1 MKTRLLIIIAA
12 FLVLLPWFQGFDIGI
27 NNEVMVDGITTSA
40 FVVMIITIIFSL
52 VSWFLF
58 SWASKN
64 IKFAGIPLS
73 IITSASLVIPFLQ
86 VLGPMTAVIVGVV
99 TGFAAFMIQ
108 KKMTNPA
115 ENKSLIVATIT
126 IVTAYSVLITM
137 ILVTQT
143 NSIWDTGDGI
153 GAWTGTVKL
162 LENPGFYT
170 ILRNHVGFVFFLAT
184 IPSLIITGLIVRG
197 KADEAKLLK

>member
-1 MKTRLLIIIAA
+1 M
-12 FLVLLPWFQGFDIGI
+12 
-27 NNEVMVDGITTSA
+27 NNEVMVNGITTSA
-40 FVVMIITIIFSL
+40 IAVMIITIIFSL

-86 VLGPMTAVIVGVV
+86 VLGPMAAVIIGVV
-99 TGFAAFMIQ
+99 AGFAAFMLQ

-115 ENKSLIVATIT
+115 ENKFLLVAIIT
-126 IVTAYSVLITM
+126 IVVTYSILITM

-153 GAWTGTVKL
+153 GAWTGTAEL

-170 ILRNHVGFVFFLAT
+170 ILRNHVGFVFFLAI
-184 IPSLIITGLIVRG
+184 IPSLIITGLIIRG
-197 KADEAKLLK
+197 KRREVKDK

>member
-1 MKTRLLIIIAA
+1 MKTRFLIIIAA
-12 FLVLLPWFQGFDIGI
+12 FLVLLPWFQGFDIGMS
-27 NNEVMVDGITTSA
+27 NEVMMDGIITSA
-40 FVVMIITIIFSL
+40 IAVMIITIIFSL

-64 IKFAGIPLS
+64 IKFAGITLS

-86 VLGPMTAVIVGVV
+86 VLGPMAAVIIGVV
-99 TGFAAFMIQ
+99 AGFAAFMVQ

-115 ENKSLIVATIT
+115 ENKFLLVAIIT
-126 IVTAYSVLITM
+126 IVVTYSILITM
-137 ILVTQT
+137 ILMTQT

-153 GAWTGTVKL
+153 GAWTGTAEL

-170 ILRNHVGFVFFLAT
+170 ILRNHVGFVFFLAI
-184 IPSLIITGLIVRG
+184 IPSLIITGLIIRG
-197 KADEAKLLK
+197 KRREVKDK

>member
-1 MKTRLLIIIAA
+1 MKTRFLMIIAA

-40 FVVMIITIIFSL
+40 IAVMIITIIFSL

-86 VLGPMTAVIVGVV
+86 VLGPMAAVIVGVV
-99 TGFAAFMIQ
+99 AGFAAFMIQ
-108 KKMTNPA
+108 KKMTSPI

-126 IVTAYSVLITM
+126 LVAAYSVLITV
-137 ILVTQT
+137 ILVTLT
-143 NSIWDTGDGI
+143 NSIWDAGNGI
-153 GAWTGTVKL
+153 GAWTGTAEL

-170 ILRNHVGFVFFLAT
+170 ILRNHIGFVFFLAI

>member
-1 MKTRLLIIIAA
+1 MKTRFLIIIAA
-12 FLVLLPWFQGFDIGI
+12 FLVLLPWFQGFGIGM
-27 NNEVMVDGITTSA
+27 NNEVMIDGITTSA
-40 FVVMIITIIFSL
+40 IGVMIITIIFSL

-86 VLGPMTAVIVGVV
+86 VLGPMAAAIIGVV
-99 TGFAAFMIQ
+99 AGFAAFMLQ

-115 ENKSLIVATIT
+115 ENKFLLVAIIT
-126 IVTAYSVLITM
+126 IVVTYSILITM
-137 ILVTQT
+137 ILMIQT

-153 GAWTGTVKL
+153 GAWTDTAEL

-170 ILRNHVGFVFFLAT
+170 ILRNHVGFVFFLAI
-184 IPSLIITGLIVRG
+184 IPSLIITGLIIRG
-197 KADEAKLLK
+197 KRREVKDK

>member
-1 MKTRLLIIIAA
+1 MKTRFLIIIAA
-12 FLVLLPWFQGFDIGI
+12 FLMLLPWFQGFDIGM
-27 NNEVMVDGITTSA
+27 NNEVMMDGITTSA
-40 FVVMIITIIFSL
+40 IAVMIITIIFSL

-86 VLGPMTAVIVGVV
+86 VLGPMAAVIIGVV
-99 TGFAAFMIQ
+99 AGFAAFMLQ

-115 ENKSLIVATIT
+115 ENKFLLVAIIT
-126 IVTAYSVLITM
+126 IVVTYSILITM

-153 GAWTGTVKL
+153 GAWTGTAEL

-170 ILRNHVGFVFFLAT
+170 ILRNHVGFVFFLAI

-197 KADEAKLLK
+197 KRREVKDK

>member
-1 MKTRLLIIIAA
+1 MKTRFLVIIAA
-12 FLVLLPWFQGFDIGI
+12 FLVLLPGFQGFDIGM
-27 NNEVMVDGITTSA
+27 NNEVMMDGIITSA
-40 FVVMIITIIFSL
+40 IAVMIITIIFSP

-86 VLGPMTAVIVGVV
+86 VLGPMAAVIIGVV
-99 TGFAAFMIQ
+99 AGFAAFMLQ

-115 ENKSLIVATIT
+115 ENKFLLVAIIT
-126 IVTAYSVLITM
+126 IVVTYSILITM

-153 GAWTGTVKL
+153 GAWTGTAEL

-170 ILRNHVGFVFFLAT
+170 ILRNHVGFVFFLAI

-197 KADEAKLLK
+197 KRREVKDK